1 MTDALNQLRHLPPP
15 AVSPEL
21 TARVLNRVYAIVRAN
36 SVVAPKQARSP
47 TNRSDKALGFLV
59 AAISLAHAVW
69 TVVFTNGLAH

>member
-1 MTDALNQLRHLPPP
+1 VTDTVNQLRHLPPP

-36 SVVAPKQARSP
+36 AVAASERASSP
-47 TNRSDKALGFLV
+47 ASRSDKAFGYLV

-69 TVVFTNGLAH
+69 TVMFTNGLAR

>member
-1 MTDALNQLRHLPPP
+1 VTDALNQLRHLPPP

-36 SVVAPKQARSP
+36 SVAASKRTPSP
-47 TNRSDKALGFLV
+47 ASRSDKAFGYLV

-69 TVVFTNGLAH
+69 TVMFTNGLAH

>member
-1 MTDALNQLRHLPPP
+1 VTDALNQLRHLPPP

-36 SVVAPKQARSP
+36 SVAASKRARFPAS
-47 TNRSDKALGFLV
+47 RSDQALGFLV